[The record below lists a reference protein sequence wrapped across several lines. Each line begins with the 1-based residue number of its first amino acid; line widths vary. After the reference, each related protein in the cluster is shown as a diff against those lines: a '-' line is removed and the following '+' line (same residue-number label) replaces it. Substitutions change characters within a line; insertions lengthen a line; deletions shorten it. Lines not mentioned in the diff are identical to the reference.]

1 MSRRDRARV
10 RDACRALMVLRKAP
24 GQVQPAFELSD
35 ALTGSQPRRLL
46 VRVRRSEQG
55 AELLAEG
62 PVVDPTTCD
71 LRELLRL
78 PFGTFG
84 HEYAQWM
91 IDHGLS
97 RDVRVP
103 ADKPTDPDQR
113 YLLQRILQVHDFW
126 HVLSGYNC
134 DSAGE
139 LGLLAFTYG
148 QSVARGIPLVL
159 LGVVLEDLASNWRK
173 RRRLW
178 SPLVLYLW
186 RAFRRGRRAHFLLPI
201 LVEDYLYL
209 PIGAVRQRLGIVP
222 LGRPLTPE
230 ALPPIAAAA

>member
-1 MSRRDRARV
+1 MPSFSPS
-10 RDACRALMVLRKAP
+10 AP
-24 GQVQPAFELSD
+24 SS
-35 ALTGSQPRRLL
+35 TR
-46 VRVRRSEQG
+46 
-55 AELLAEG
+55 
-62 PVVDPTTCD
+62 TTCD

-91 IDHGLS
+91 IDHSLS
-97 RDVRVP
+97 PDVRVP
-103 ADKPTDPDQR
+103 ADKPADPDQR

-178 SPLVLYLW
+178 SPLVPYLW

-201 LVEDYLYL
+201 LVEDYLDL
-209 PIGAVRQRLGIVP
+209 PIGAVRQRLGIPMFICSVARWRTAS
-222 LGRPLTPE
+222 LLTCTSRSVIWWPCS
-230 ALPPIAAAA
+230 ASSAASTAVRCS